1 MNEYGM
7 AVTTTLSME
16 DAEVVVRD
24 ALAAEG
30 FGVLTEIDVAAVL
43 KKKIGVERAAY
54 KILGA
59 CNPEFANQALNHD
72 EAIGLLLPCN
82 VVLSE
87 SEGGTVVN
95 AVDPVAL
102 LSLAGDD
109 PNMALLADAVKVGL
123 RRVLSSLR
131 KRRATRKSERGR
143 PAWPADDAQ

>member
-7 AVTTTLSME
+7 AVTTTLSMD
-16 DAEVVVRD
+16 DAEAAVRD

-43 KKKIGVERAAY
+43 KKKIGVERSAY

-59 CNPEFANQALNHD
+59 CKPEFANQALNHD

-87 SEGGTVVN
+87 SDGVTVVN
-95 AVDPVAL
+95 AIDPEVM
-102 LSLAGDD
+102 LSIAGDH
-109 PNMALLADAVKVGL
+109 PEMASLADAVKVSL
-123 RRVLSSLR
+123 RRVIDSL
-131 KRRATRKSERGR
+131 
-143 PAWPADDAQ
+143 PVVV